1 MLEHVF
7 DFAEYFEPSD
17 TAQSRG
23 LIERMR
29 VAGRAEARAAAARL
43 DAIGELFELRRV
55 ERGEEADW
63 AVDTWAAVGAE
74 VAAAFR
80 ASLAMAGSYMRYALA
95 MRERLPKVAEVFRA
109 GEIDYRMF
117 QTLVYRTDLIT
128 DAAVLARV
136 DAELALRVARWPSM
150 TQGRL
155 AGAIDRVVAPADPD
169 AVRRVRER
177 TRDRQVSIWDVEE
190 GMGEVSGR
198 LYATDAQALDKR
210 LEALIATVCA
220 ADPRTRDQR
229 RADALGAL
237 AVGAERLGCQCGS
250 TDCTAGARPP
260 SAVVIHV
267 VAERASVEGRGQAPG
282 SLLGADGLIPAEL
295 VAELATTARLRPLV
309 LPGAE
314 PGYTPSA
321 TLAAFVRA
329 RDLTCRAP
337 GCDRPASDCDLDH
350 TIAFADGGAT
360 HPSNI
365 KCLCRFHHLM
375 KTFWG
380 WRDRQLPDGTVIWT
394 LPDNHTYVTT
404 PGSALLFPALC
415 TPTGDPPPPDP
426 SRADRR
432 GNRTAMMPLRTSTR
446 AQNRAHYITTQRHHN
461 HQARQS
467 AHPAT
472 TLAETHDPPPDPDD
486 PPPF

>member
-1 MLEHVF
+1 MF
-7 DFAEYFEPSD
+7 DLAEYFEPPD

-55 ERGEEADW
+55 ERGECAEW

-80 ASLAMAGSYMRYALA
+80 TSLAMAGSYLRYALA

-136 DAELALRVARWPSM
+136 DAELGLRVARWPSM

-155 AGAIDRVVAPADPD
+155 AGAIDRIVAPADPD

-177 TRDRQVSIWDVEE
+177 TRDRQVWIGNCED

-198 LYATDAQALDKR
+198 LYATDAQAVDKR

-229 RADALGAL
+229 RADALGVL
-237 AVGAERLGCQCGS
+237 AAGAERLGCRCG
-250 TDCTAGARPP
+250 
-260 SAVVIHV
+260 
-267 VAERASVEGRGQAPG
+267 
-282 SLLGADGLIPAEL
+282 
-295 VAELATTARLRPLV
+295 
-309 LPGAE
+309 
-314 PGYTPSA
+314 
-321 TLAAFVRA
+321 
-329 RDLTCRAP
+329 
-337 GCDRPASDCDLDH
+337 
-350 TIAFADGGAT
+350 
-360 HPSNI
+360 
-365 KCLCRFHHLM
+365 
-375 KTFWG
+375 
-380 WRDRQLPDGTVIWT
+380 
-394 LPDNHTYVTT
+394 
-404 PGSALLFPALC
+404 
-415 TPTGDPPPPDP
+415 
-426 SRADRR
+426 
-432 GNRTAMMPLRTSTR
+432 RT
-446 AQNRAHYITTQRHHN
+446 
-461 HQARQS
+461 
-467 AHPAT
+467 
-472 TLAETHDPPPDPDD
+472 
-486 PPPF
+486 